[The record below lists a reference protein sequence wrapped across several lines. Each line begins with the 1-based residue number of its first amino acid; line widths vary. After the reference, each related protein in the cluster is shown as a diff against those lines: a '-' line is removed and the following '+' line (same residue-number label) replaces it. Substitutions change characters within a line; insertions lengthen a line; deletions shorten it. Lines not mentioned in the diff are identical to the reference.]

1 MKRYFVEIDR
11 TMDMLTYVPEHDSM
25 VDLFAKHETLTTI
38 GMYIFADSEDQIQE
52 MFKTYHLVTVDI
64 TE

>member
-11 TMDMLTYVPEHDSM
+11 TTDMFTYVNEHDSM
-25 VDLFAKHETLTTI
+25 ADLFAKHETLTTI
-38 GMYIFADSEDQIQE
+38 GMYIFAYSEDQIRE
-52 MFKTYHLVTVDI
+52 MFKTYRLVTVDI

>member
-11 TMDMLTYVPEHDSM
+11 TEDMLTYVTEHNSK

-38 GMYIFADSEDQIQE
+38 GMYIFAYSEDQIRE
-52 MFKTYHLVTVDI
+52 MFKTYRLVTVDI